1 MRGLNHSC
9 KNIGL
14 RIAFLALIL
23 HAGGLLYGQYGFSFD
38 IQKPKEFENRVLGS
52 EKPQKKF
59 SVPRRFLQ
67 NTVTHYNYFFN
78 ANQKLNA
85 ILQRAKDQF
94 REDYTKL
101 LPFYNYT
108 LDATTADSVELDSVA
123 FKAQTGIVLHDLRN
137 DWVDNMY
144 LLWGISYYLQQ
155 QHDSA
160 YLMFQF
166 INYAFAAK
174 EKDGYY
180 LTIGSKRDG
189 NSANSISTKE
199 KNGLLRRA
207 MSEPPSR
214 NDAFIWQV
222 RNYIQT
228 NRLAEASSLILA
240 LRNDTLFPA
249 RLQNDLAEVQ
259 ALYYYRQSNWDS
271 AAAYLEKALSNA
283 GNLQERARWEYL
295 LGQLYERGNQLDAST
310 NFYEKAI
317 GHTTDPIMDVYAR
330 LALVRVNKDEKENTI
345 ENNIATL
352 LKMARRDKYYDY
364 RDIIYF
370 MAGQMELERNNTDGA
385 LQWLEKSTKYAAN
398 NPEQRNRAFLQLADL
413 TFQKRLYRESL
424 RYHDSLQLNDPSLPD
439 PTAIANRKSTLTNV
453 VAQLDILHRQDSLQT
468 LARMDEGDRRD
479 IIRKAVRRLRREM
492 GLKEEGSSTG
502 RVRNEKEEAPSLF
515 ADNGRGEWYFYS
527 SSLRQK
533 GQADFKS
540 RWGNRPNTD
549 NWRRSAAQ
557 SGASANPSNPGKTG
571 GTDVPAANPEDAIS
585 YDALLDKIPTTE
597 EKMKRSQDSVMNA
610 LFNLGI
616 TLVQDLEDC
625 QGGTDTLVSLQN
637 QFPEFAQMDQ
647 VLFNIYYCYQRSGE
661 KTRAAAVRQL
671 MAEKYSHSNY
681 TAIVTT
687 GKDPQGKSR
696 RDEATRTYE
705 NIYDQFIEGRFEEAV
720 RNKRRADSTY
730 GSNYW
735 TPQLLYI
742 EAVYHIKQRND
753 STAKQVLQNIIN
765 QFSGQPLAEKATTM
779 LDVLNRRAEIEEE
792 LRNLVIEMPAEDS
805 SRHVATAPVTVAP
818 PVVINDKPVEA
829 PPITDTVTQQPVV
842 VIEEPKIQKP
852 SVTAVGDSSSVR
864 TLRDT
869 ALATR
874 APGAD
879 ISKPVV
885 RSEAASYLYETT
897 VPHYVVLAL
906 NKIDPIFVSEARNA
920 FYRYNRNE
928 YFNKQMQAELV
939 ELDAENRLLL
949 ISPFATAEEAL
960 AYVDKTRP
968 KTASEILPWLKG
980 GKYSYLIISAR
991 NLELLKARKDVQ
1003 AYRDFLDQNLPGRF

>member
-1 MRGLNHSC
+1 M
-9 KNIGL
+9 
-14 RIAFLALIL
+14 
-23 HAGGLLYGQYGFSFD
+23 
-38 IQKPKEFENRVLGS
+38 
-52 EKPQKKF
+52 
-59 SVPRRFLQ
+59 
-67 NTVTHYNYFFN
+67 
-78 ANQKLNA
+78 
-85 ILQRAKDQF
+85 
-94 REDYTKL
+94 
-101 LPFYNYT
+101 
-108 LDATTADSVELDSVA
+108 
-123 FKAQTGIVLHDLRN
+123 
-137 DWVDNMY
+137 
-144 LLWGISYYLQQ
+144 
-155 QHDSA
+155 
-160 YLMFQF
+160 
-166 INYAFAAK
+166 
-174 EKDGYY
+174 
-180 LTIGSKRDG
+180 
-189 NSANSISTKE
+189 
-199 KNGLLRRA
+199 
-207 MSEPPSR
+207 
-214 NDAFIWQV
+214 
-222 RNYIQT
+222 
-228 NRLAEASSLILA
+228 
-240 LRNDTLFPA
+240 
-249 RLQNDLAEVQ
+249 
-259 ALYYYRQSNWDS
+259 
-271 AAAYLEKALSNA
+271 
-283 GNLQERARWEYL
+283 
-295 LGQLYERGNQLDAST
+295 
-310 NFYEKAI
+310 
-317 GHTTDPIMDVYAR
+317 
-330 LALVRVNKDEKENTI
+330 
-345 ENNIATL
+345 
-352 LKMARRDKYYDY
+352 
-364 RDIIYF
+364 
-370 MAGQMELERNNTDGA
+370 
-385 LQWLEKSTKYAAN
+385 
-398 NPEQRNRAFLQLADL
+398 
-413 TFQKRLYRESL
+413 
-424 RYHDSLQLNDPSLPD
+424 
-439 PTAIANRKSTLTNV
+439 
-453 VAQLDILHRQDSLQT
+453 
-468 LARMDEGDRRD
+468 
-479 IIRKAVRRLRREM
+479 
-492 GLKEEGSSTG
+492 
-502 RVRNEKEEAPSLF
+502 
-515 ADNGRGEWYFYS
+515 
-527 SSLRQK
+527 
-533 GQADFKS
+533 
-540 RWGNRPNTD
+540 
-549 NWRRSAAQ
+549 
-557 SGASANPSNPGKTG
+557 
-571 GTDVPAANPEDAIS
+571 PAANPEDAIS